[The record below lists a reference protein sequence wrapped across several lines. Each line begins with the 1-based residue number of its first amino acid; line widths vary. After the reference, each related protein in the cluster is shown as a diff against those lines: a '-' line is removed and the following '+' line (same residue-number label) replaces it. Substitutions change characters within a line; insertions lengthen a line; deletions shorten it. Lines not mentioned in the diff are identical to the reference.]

1 MFYKV
6 FLMSATLRGQLEAM
20 VLKLVQTLG
29 DEAYGAS
36 VRRSIN
42 ETCRKQYSI
51 GAIYTTLARLEEKGL
66 LTSRMTEPLP
76 ERGGR
81 SRRNYEITGLGASAL
96 HQTEEMVLDFW
107 RPKAV
112 GSGA

>member
-1 MFYKV
+1 MN
-6 FLMSATLRGQLEAM
+6 ATLRGQLGAM
-20 VLKLVQTLG
+20 VLKVVQTLG

-42 ETCRKQYSI
+42 EACRKQYSI
-51 GAIYTTLARLEEKGL
+51 GAIYTTLTRLEEKGL

-81 SRRNYEITGLGASAL
+81 SRRQYEITGLGATAL
-96 HQTEEMVLDFW
+96 QQAEEMVLDFW
-107 RPKAV
+107 GPKAI

>member
-6 FLMSATLRGQLEAM
+6 FLMSTILRGQLGAM
-20 VLKLVQTLG
+20 VLKVVQALG
-29 DEAYGAS
+29 DEAYGAA

-51 GAIYTTLARLEEKGL
+51 GAIYTTLARLEEKGF
-66 LTSRMTEPLP
+66 LTSRMSEPLP

-81 SRRNYEITGLGASAL
+81 SRRHYKITGLGIRAL
-96 HQTEEMVLDFW
+96 QQTEEMVLHFW
-107 RPKAV
+107 GPMTI
-112 GSGA
+112 GARS

>member
-1 MFYKV
+1 
-6 FLMSATLRGQLEAM
+6 MSATLRGQLGAM
-20 VLKLVQTLG
+20 VLKVVQTLG

-42 ETCRKQYSI
+42 ETCRRQYSI
-51 GAIYTTLARLEEKGL
+51 GAIYTTLTRLEEKGL

-81 SRRNYEITGLGASAL
+81 SRRQYEITGLGANAL
-96 HQTEEMVLDFW
+96 RQTEEMVMDFW
-107 RPKAV
+107 GAKAV
-112 GSGA
+112 GSES

>member
-1 MFYKV
+1 MFTTV
-6 FLMSATLRGQLEAM
+6 FLMSATRRGPREAM
-20 VLKLVQTLG
+20 VHKLVQTLG
-29 DEAYGAS
+29 DAAYGAS

-51 GAIYTTLARLEEKGL
+51 GAIYTTLTRLEEKGL

-96 HQTEEMVLDFW
+96 QQTEEMVLDFW
-107 RPKAV
+107 GPKTV
-112 GSGA
+112 GSAS

>member
-6 FLMSATLRGQLEAM
+6 LHMSATLRGQLEAK
-20 VLKLVQTLG
+20 VLKVVQTLG
-29 DEAYGAS
+29 NKAYGAS

-51 GAIYTTLARLEEKGL
+51 GAIYTTLARLEAKGC
-66 LTSRMTEPLP
+66 LTSRMTEPMP

-81 SRRNYEITGLGASAL
+81 SRRHYDITGLGAAAL
-96 HQTEEMVLDFW
+96 QQTEEMVLDFW
-107 RPKAV
+107 GRKPV
-112 GSGA
+112 ESSS

>member
-1 MFYKV
+1 
-6 FLMSATLRGQLEAM
+6 MSATLRGQLEAM

-51 GAIYTTLARLEEKGL
+51 GAIYTTLARLEKKGL

-107 RPKAV
+107 RPNAV

>member
-1 MFYKV
+1 
-6 FLMSATLRGQLEAM
+6 MSAVLRGQLEAM
-20 VLKLVQTLG
+20 VLKVVQTLA

-42 ETCRKQYSI
+42 GTCRKQYSI

-81 SRRNYEITGLGASAL
+81 SRRQYAITGLGAKAL
-96 HQTEEMVLDFW
+96 QQTEEMVLDFW
-107 RPKAV
+107 APKTV
-112 GSGA
+112 GIAS

>member
-1 MFYKV
+1 
-6 FLMSATLRGQLEAM
+6 MSQTLRGQLGAM
-20 VLKLVQTLG
+20 VLKVVQTLG

-42 ETCRKQYSI
+42 ETCRRQYSI
-51 GAIYTTLARLEEKGL
+51 GAIYTTLSRLEEKGF

-81 SRRNYEITGLGASAL
+81 SRRHYEITGLGANAL
-96 HQTEEMVLDFW
+96 KQAEEMVLDFW
-107 RPKAV
+107 GPKVAR
-112 GSGA
+112 SGV